1 MSQNNKKLPSLS
13 KGKPGN
19 GNSNSGG
26 VTGRSGGS
34 GSRGGNS
41 VVLEMLASKM
51 ADLDRQPNEEAFI
64 VSLTQLE
71 ANAAQPRQLHD
82 EERDRELA
90 EDVGARGILQPILV
104 RPLKSGLYQI
114 VAGER
119 RYRAAT
125 LAGLKEVPVVIKD
138 YNDEQARY
146 ASMVENLQRQDLDP
160 LDEGRFYDILN
171 VQENISVRDIAAF
184 IHRSHFYVQD
194 RLNKYR
200 EQVASPQ
207 ATFGDKVDETD
218 GSEKDN
224 KRNEKLQR
232 LQKSQSSRMAPV
244 KNVNRFKDFLADT
257 HGRLEELKQAERVQ
271 LAEQLRE
278 LRRQMETIEYELL
291 NTVEK
296 GS

>member
-13 KGKPGN
+13 KGKASN
-19 GNSNSGG
+19 GS
-26 VTGRSGGS
+26 S

-51 ADLDRQPNEEAFI
+51 ADLDRKANEEAFI
-64 VSLTQLE
+64 VPLTQLE
-71 ANAAQPRQLHD
+71 ANSAQPRQLHD

-90 EDVGARGILQPILV
+90 EDIGARGILQPILV

-125 LAGLKEVPVVIKD
+125 LAGLKEVPVVIKE

-171 VQENISVRDIAAF
+171 LQENISVRDIAAY
-184 IHRSHFYVQD
+184 IHRSHYYVQD

-200 EQVASPQ
+200 EQSTQPQTSPGETPL
-207 ATFGDKVDETD
+207 ATKN
-218 GSEKDN
+218 SEKDN
-224 KRNEKLQR
+224 KRNEKLHK
-232 LQKSQSSRMAPV
+232 LQSSQASRTAPV
-244 KNVNRFKDFLADT
+244 RNVNRFRDFLSVT
-257 HGRLEELKQAERVQ
+257 QGRIIELKQEERVQ

-291 NTVEK
+291 NSVEK
-296 GS
+296 GE